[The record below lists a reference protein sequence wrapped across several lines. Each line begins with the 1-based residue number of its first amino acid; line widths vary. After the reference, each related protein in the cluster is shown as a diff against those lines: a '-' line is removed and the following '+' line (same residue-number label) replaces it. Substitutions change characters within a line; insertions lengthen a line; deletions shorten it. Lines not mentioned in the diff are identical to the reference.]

1 MSTFQVLSSLQ
12 AYRVA
17 VEAAVFNT
25 SAPVPLVELVESQL
39 VEYRLAE
46 SRLVEL
52 LSLTT
57 EMFRFVEKY
66 NTHKYS
72 HTQ

>member
-1 MSTFQVLSSLQ
+1 MSTFQVLSSSQ

-25 SAPVPLVELVESQL
+25 SAPVPLVELVESQ
-39 VEYRLAE
+39 LAE